1 MGRRS
6 LQFWFKLA
14 VSCGIV
20 ALIYSKV
27 VHRAGGGE
35 LAAQLGRMS
44 WGWLLAAALVQVAA
58 ICASVLRWDRLLVG
72 QGLRAPYRHLF
83 GSFMI
88 GRFFGAFTPGGWTGL
103 NGYRLYDIATRTG
116 KTARSAAAIGIEMVL
131 GQLSFGAVLI
141 AGSIFGFQ
149 VIGARG
155 VLLVDGFFAA
165 LIAASIALLVRPTL
179 FRRVGALLPPRLR
192 GKLQTSI
199 EAVCAYQGKGKLVS
213 LAALLGVVTHA
224 ANNLIYVCTAHA
236 FGVDL
241 GIGQVFFVSAM
252 QIFATL
258 LPASVNGLGV
268 REATAVALYTSVGV
282 PAATA
287 LLIPTVGFAVE
298 MAISALGGLVFLSRR
313 AGYTVSITVEE
324 PEREQLVQAPPPE
337 APASEWPD
345 LVRGAVVGAGGGLLG
360 GILLGLGEA
369 AVVLAGASG
378 HKDYT
383 VLVYGGAVYG
393 LFCGAT
399 GLGLGFGLALSGRL
413 LRRARVAEPIAYGR
427 MAAFLASAGAFAL
440 GAFRVRRDV
449 FAEAL
454 VWKSGEGLLV
464 LGGCALAA
472 LSLYAAIA
480 TLVRFF
486 VARRPFSLLLRAW
499 MAPVL
504 LCALLAGNFAFADAR
519 AKAARMSAAGDFG
532 RGSKKPAPALAGNVL
547 FIVIDTLRADH
558 LPLWGYAAGKTPN
571 LDAFARDAVRFEHAF
586 ANASWTRPSFASMM
600 TGRYPSSHQT
610 MHKNDSLPG
619 EIVTL
624 AEAMQEAGYTT
635 FGVVTNY
642 NIAPFFN
649 FHQGFDEYHY
659 LEPNF
664 VLGANDTAAKLLL
677 VQALR
682 QRIETYRA
690 ASGHVEPGSAYQD
703 ATVLNAEL
711 ARFFDR
717 KPPTPFYAFAA
728 YMDPHD
734 PYFPHPYDGTGYAR
748 AAHQKPDPSE
758 APLLRKLYDGEITF
772 WDEQFGKLVAD
783 LKRRGLYDDTTI
795 VITAD
800 HGEEFMD
807 HGGYWHGTTL
817 YDEALHVPL
826 LVKLPRNERGGSTVS
841 HWVESVDIMPTL
853 LRQSGVAVPK
863 GVQGGDLMTGSS
875 DVFAEEDHEGNVL
888 RALRVAR
895 GQSELKL
902 IEANPGNPRGL
913 APTELYR
920 LDQDPDERV
929 NMAEGE
935 AELVKLTAQQL
946 EQRARAA
953 RVGQA
958 SRRSLDVAKD
968 DNAVQKLRAL
978 GYAGGD
984 K

>member
-27 VHRAGGGE
+27 VHRAGSGE
-35 LAAQLGRMS
+35 LVALLGQLS
-44 WGWLLAAALVQVAA
+44 WGWLGAAALVQVAA
-58 ICASVLRWDRLLVG
+58 ICASVVRWDRLLTG
-72 QGLRAPYRHLF
+72 QGLNAPYRHLF
-83 GSFMI
+83 GAFMI

-141 AGSIFGFQ
+141 AGSFFGLS

-155 VLLVDGFFAA
+155 VLLVDSFFAA

-179 FRRVGALLPPRLR
+179 FRRIGALLPPRLQAR
-192 GKLQTSI
+192 LQTSI

-213 LAALLGVVTHA
+213 LAALLGVITHA
-224 ANNLIYVCTAHA
+224 CNNMIYVCTAHA

-282 PAATA
+282 PASAA

-298 MAISALGGLVFLSRR
+298 MAISALGGLVFLARR
-313 AGYTVSITVEE
+313 DGYQVAISVAE
-324 PEREQLVQAPPPE
+324 PDREQLLQTPLPE
-337 APASEWPD
+337 VPRSEWP
-345 LVRGAVVGAGGGLLG
+345 VVARGAVVGAGGGLLG
-360 GILLGLGEA
+360 GVLVGLGEA
-369 AVVLAGASG
+369 AVVLSSASG
-378 HKDYT
+378 HRDYT
-383 VLVYGGAVYG
+383 VLVYGGAAYG
-393 LFCGAT
+393 LFCALI
-399 GLGLGFGLALSGRL
+399 GLCLGVCLALSGRM
-413 LRRARVAEPIAYGR
+413 LRRARVPEPVAYGR
-427 MAAFLASAGAFAL
+427 MAALLTSLGAFAL
-440 GAFRVRRDV
+440 GSFRIRRDV
-449 FAEAL
+449 FNEML
-454 VWKSGEGLLV
+454 VWKSGQGLLV
-464 LGGCALAA
+464 LAGCALSA
-472 LSLYAAIA
+472 LLLFLGVA
-480 TLVRFF
+480 TLVRWF
-486 VARRPFSLLLRAW
+486 VARQPFSLLLRAW
-499 MAPVL
+499 SAPLL
-504 LCALLAGNFAFADAR
+504 LCALLGGNFAFADAR
-519 AKAARMSAAGDFG
+519 AEAARSSANGLFTSG
-532 RGSKKPAPALAGNVL
+532 QKKPAPALAGNVL
-547 FIVIDTLRADH
+547 FIVVDTLRADH
-558 LPLWGYAAGKTPN
+558 LPLWGYSANETPH

-586 ANASWTRPSFASMM
+586 ANASWTRPSFASLM
-600 TGRYPSSHQT
+600 TGRYPGSHQT

-624 AEAMQEAGYTT
+624 AEAMQAAGYGT

-642 NIAPFFN
+642 NVAPFFN

-682 QRIETYRA
+682 QRIEKYRA
-690 ASGHVEPGSAYQD
+690 ASGHVAPGSAYQD
-703 ATVLNAEL
+703 AGVVNAEL

-717 KPPTPFYAFAA
+717 KPRAPWYVFAA

-748 AAHQKPDPSE
+748 AAHQAPDPSE
-758 APLLRKLYDGEITF
+758 APKLRQLYDGEIAF
-772 WDEQFGKLVAD
+772 WDEQFGALVAD
-783 LKRRGLYDDTTI
+783 LKRRGVYDDTTI

-826 LVKLPRNERGGSTVS
+826 LVKLPRNERGGSVVS

-853 LRQSGVAVPK
+853 LRQNGVSVPK
-863 GVQGGDLMTGSS
+863 GAQGGDLMTGSDS
-875 DVFAEEDHEGNVL
+875 VFAEEEHEGNVL

-902 IEANPGNPRGL
+902 IEANAGNPRGL
-913 APTELYR
+913 SPTELFR
-920 LDQDPDERV
+920 LDQDPGERV
-929 NMAEGE
+929 NIADAESE
-935 AELVKLTAQQL
+935 VVKIT
-946 EQRARAA
+946 AA
-953 RVGQA
+953 RLALRASEARIGQA
-958 SRRSLDVAKD
+958 NRSSLDVAKD